1 MTRSHSRATR
11 HTSSLRDEASEPTI
25 STVGQSA
32 GSYQLK
38 PNRSRRTNTAR
49 VSPVTLPPPAYTRG
63 HREADG
69 VRLVRRW
76 EDGQDD
82 SLPTYNE
89 SLDPEPVPRYG
100 ANAEADDND
109 VEAAVAQQAPR
120 QPRAVQPPR
129 AVVQRQC
136 GGYYSIALMI
146 AALVGVFIYLTI
158 SQWSHQSG

>member
-1 MTRSHSRATR
+1 MTRTHSRATR
-11 HTSSLRDEASEPTI
+11 QTSTLRDGTSEPAI
-25 STVGQSA
+25 SLVGQSA
-32 GSYQLK
+32 GSYELK
-38 PNRSRRTNTAR
+38 ANRNRRTNTAR
-49 VSPVTLPPPAYTRG
+49 VSPVTLPPPAYTAGR
-63 HREADG
+63 REVDG

-100 ANAEADDND
+100 ANADANDNN
-109 VEAAVAQQAPR
+109 VEAGVAQQAPQ
-120 QPRAVQPPR
+120 QPRAVAR

-158 SQWSHQSG
+158 SQWSHSG

>member
-11 HTSSLRDEASEPTI
+11 HTSSLRDEASDPTI
-25 STVGQSA
+25 STVGQLE

-76 EDGQDD
+76 EDGQND

-100 ANAEADDND
+100 ANAEADNND
-109 VEAAVAQQAPR
+109 VEAAVAQQAP
-120 QPRAVQPPR
+120 QQPR